1 MCGTTLTAAPVPAV
15 LLNSGATMPSVG
27 LGTYEIPD
35 AQAESVI
42 RWAARIGYR
51 LIDTAASY
59 GNERGVG
66 AGIRAA
72 DVPREDFFV
81 VTKIRGRDHG
91 YDATARALEASLD
104 RLGLDY
110 LDLFLIHW
118 PLPRQDRYVD
128 TWRAMAKLSANGL
141 VKSIGVSNFTPA
153 HLDRLEQETG
163 IVPAV
168 NQVQINP
175 RLAQTAWR
183 EHAAD
188 RGIVLQSWGPLG
200 HGGSLLQDPVVE
212 GIADFHGKTAGQ
224 AVLRWHLDN
233 GLVPIPKTK
242 RPSRLAENLG
252 VFDFHLTSDDHR
264 ELELLDGAQS
274 AMDPDTYEE
283 F

>member
-1 MCGTTLTAAPVPAV
+1 MCGSTITAAHVPTV
-15 LLNSGATMPSVG
+15 LLNSGTSMPSMG

-35 AQAESVI
+35 TQAEAVV
-42 RWAARIGYR
+42 RWAARVGYR

-59 GNERGVG
+59 GNEHGVG

-81 VTKIRGRDHG
+81 VTKVRGRDHG
-91 YDATARALEASLD
+91 YDATARALEASLQ

-110 LDLFLIHW
+110 LDLLLIHW

-128 TWRAMAKLSANGL
+128 TWRAMAKLAADGL

-175 RLAQTAWR
+175 RLAQTSWR
-183 EHAAD
+183 EHAAAK
-188 RGIVLQSWGPLG
+188 GIVLQSWGPLS
-200 HGGSLLQDPVVE
+200 HGGSLLHDPMVE
-212 GIADFHGKTAGQ
+212 GIANFHGRTPGQ

-252 VFDFHLTSDDHR
+252 VFDFHLTSNDHR
-264 ELELLDGAQS
+264 DLDLLDGSQS
-274 AMDPDTYEE
+274 AMDPDTHEE